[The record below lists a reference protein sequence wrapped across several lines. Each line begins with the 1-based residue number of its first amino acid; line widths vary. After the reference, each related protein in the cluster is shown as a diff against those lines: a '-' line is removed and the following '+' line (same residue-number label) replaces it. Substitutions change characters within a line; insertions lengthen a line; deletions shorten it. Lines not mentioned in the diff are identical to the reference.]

1 MSLARMMTRRKILKV
16 SLPVDMSVVPNIY
29 IYIDFFLS
37 RLRSHKSLLCPGHE
51 IMVNEGSERW
61 FSKALKRLARIN
73 MIRFPKSVKSDL
85 QALVLPRDTQVVGYC
100 GGLLLCFSND
110 SLEKAK
116 SSKGLDFKHAT
127 NSS

>member
-1 MSLARMMTRRKILKV
+1 
-16 SLPVDMSVVPNIY
+16 
-29 IYIDFFLS
+29 
-37 RLRSHKSLLCPGHE
+37 
-51 IMVNEGSERW
+51 MVNEGSERW